1 MTILEIKDLHK
12 AYGEKT
18 QVLRGINLQ
27 IEQGEFVCIIGLSGA
42 GKSTLLRC
50 VNRLIEASSGAIL
63 VPRALS
69 GLSADGAKADVLKLN
84 AEELRLLRRKVGMV
98 FQQFNI
104 VKRLSVIENVL
115 SGGLGYQPALRSV
128 LRIFSREEKRQALTN
143 LKRVGL
149 LDHAYK
155 RADQLSGG
163 EQQRVAIARTLMQQ
177 PAIILADEPVASL
190 DPRLSRVVLDILK
203 RVCREDGITALVS
216 LHALELT
223 REYADR
229 IIGLKQ
235 GQIFFDGPAR
245 DLTDTIVDSVY
256 HRTRLSLNFKSRSQ
270 CRKPAIGFCCCGDPS
285 PGANYPRVFIHRE
298 A

>member
-1 MTILEIKDLHK
+1 MTILEIKNLHK
-12 AYGEKT
+12 TYGNNT

-27 IEQGEFVCIIGLSGA
+27 IERGEFVCIIGLSGS

-50 VNRLIEASSGAIL
+50 INRLIEGSSGEIL
-63 VPRALS
+63 IPCALAGS
-69 GLSADGAKADVLKLN
+69 AADGARADVLSLKP
-84 AEELRLLRRKVGMV
+84 AGLRLLRRKIGMV

-115 SGGLGYQPALRSV
+115 SGGLGYQPGLRSA
-128 LRIFSREEKRQALTN
+128 LRIFSRKEKRQALTN

-177 PAIILADEPVASL
+177 PAIILADEPVSSL

-216 LHALELT
+216 LHTLELT

-229 IIGLKQ
+229 VVGLKQ
-235 GQIFFDGPAR
+235 GQIFFDGSVGE
-245 DLTDTIVDSVY
+245 LTDSIVDSIY
-256 HRTRLSLNFKSRSQ
+256 QRRN
-270 CRKPAIGFCCCGDPS
+270 
-285 PGANYPRVFIHRE
+285 
-298 A
+298 

>member
-12 AYGEKT
+12 TYGEKT

-69 GLSADGAKADVLKLN
+69 GVSADGAQVDVLRLN
-84 AEELRLLRRKVGMV
+84 AEDLRLLRRKVGMV

-115 SGGLGYQPALRSV
+115 SGGLGYQPGLRSV

-143 LKRVGL
+143 LDRVGL

-223 REYADR
+223 REYADH

-235 GQIFFDGPAR
+235 GQIFFDGGPR
-245 DLTDTIVDSVY
+245 DLTDAIVASVY
-256 HRTRLSLNFKSRSQ
+256 HGRDQ
-270 CRKPAIGFCCCGDPS
+270 
-285 PGANYPRVFIHRE
+285 
-298 A
+298 

>member
-1 MTILEIKDLHK
+1 VTILVIKDLHK
-12 AYGEKT
+12 AYGDKT
-18 QVLRGINLQ
+18 QVLRGINFQ

-69 GLSADGAKADVLKLN
+69 GISADGAQVDVLRLN

-104 VKRLSVIENVL
+104 VKRLLVIENVL
-115 SGGLGYQPALRSV
+115 SGGLGYQPGLRSA

-143 LKRVGL
+143 LDRVGL

-190 DPRLSRVVLDILK
+190 DPRLSRIVLDILK
-203 RVCREDGITALVS
+203 RVCREDAITALVS

-235 GQIFFDGPAR
+235 GQIFFDGRPR
-245 DLTDTIVDSVY
+245 DLTDAIVDSVY
-256 HRTRLSLNFKSRSQ
+256 HGRDQ
-270 CRKPAIGFCCCGDPS
+270 
-285 PGANYPRVFIHRE
+285 
-298 A
+298 

>member
-1 MTILEIKDLHK
+1 VTILVIKDLHK
-12 AYGEKT
+12 AYGDKT
-18 QVLRGINLQ
+18 QVLRGINFQ

-69 GLSADGAKADVLKLN
+69 GISADGAQVDVLRLN

-115 SGGLGYQPALRSV
+115 SGGLGYQPGLRSV

-143 LKRVGL
+143 LDRVGL

-190 DPRLSRVVLDILK
+190 DPRLSRIVLDILK
-203 RVCREDGITALVS
+203 RVCREDAITALVS

-235 GQIFFDGPAR
+235 GQIFFDGRPR
-245 DLTDTIVDSVY
+245 DLTDAIVDSVY
-256 HRTRLSLNFKSRSQ
+256 HGRDQ
-270 CRKPAIGFCCCGDPS
+270 
-285 PGANYPRVFIHRE
+285 
-298 A
+298 

>member
-1 MTILEIKDLHK
+1 M
-12 AYGEKT
+12 
-18 QVLRGINLQ
+18 
-27 IEQGEFVCIIGLSGA
+27 
-42 GKSTLLRC
+42 
-50 VNRLIEASSGAIL
+50 
-63 VPRALS
+63 
-69 GLSADGAKADVLKLN
+69 
-84 AEELRLLRRKVGMV
+84 LRRKIGMV

-115 SGGLGYQPALRSV
+115 SGGLGYQPGFRSV

-177 PAIILADEPVASL
+177 PVIILADEPVSSL
-190 DPRLSRVVLDILK
+190 DPRLSKVVLDILK

-216 LHALELT
+216 LHTLELT

-235 GQIFFDGPAR
+235 GQVCFDGPVKE
-245 DLTDTIVDSVY
+245 LTDRIVDSIY
-256 HRTRLSLNFKSRSQ
+256 QRT
-270 CRKPAIGFCCCGDPS
+270 D
-285 PGANYPRVFIHRE
+285 
-298 A
+298 